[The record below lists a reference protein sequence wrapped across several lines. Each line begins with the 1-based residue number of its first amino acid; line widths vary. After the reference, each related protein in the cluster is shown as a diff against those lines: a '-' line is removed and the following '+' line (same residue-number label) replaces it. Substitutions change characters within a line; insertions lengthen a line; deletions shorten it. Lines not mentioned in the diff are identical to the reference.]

1 MDKVKLGAAT
11 FLYPLPVALVGARVD
26 EAPNYLTVASLGV
39 VQHEPPILSVS
50 LRRTHYT
57 NRGIRRTGCFSI
69 NIPRADMVEVVD
81 YCGIVSG
88 RCADK
93 SALFTT
99 FYGQLE
105 EAPMAAECPL
115 NMECKLLQI
124 LDYGGD
130 NELFVGQVVQAYA
143 EAKYLLDG
151 VPDPTRMNPL
161 AFTIH
166 DNNYWRLGDHAGV
179 AWEIGRCFKPPAD

>member
-1 MDKVKLGAAT
+1 
-11 FLYPLPVALVGARVD
+11 
-26 EAPNYLTVASLGV
+26 
-39 VQHEPPILSVS
+39 
-50 LRRTHYT
+50 
-57 NRGIRRTGCFSI
+57 
-69 NIPRADMVEVVD
+69 
-81 YCGIVSG
+81 
-88 RCADK
+88 
-93 SALFTT
+93 
-99 FYGQLE
+99 
-105 EAPMAAECPL
+105 MAAECPL